1 MYITHSEW
9 GNEHSEGGLSFG
21 GISAQRATSSRKQRI
36 PFNMCSLTL
45 QPFQT
50 PVCTPDG
57 VVFDLDNI
65 KAYAQRTPINPV
77 TGDPLHIDQ
86 LIHLHYHRN
95 SEGQYC
101 CPVSYKVFNDY
112 SHIVAIRSTGNVF
125 SYESV
130 SNFNLKRNQLKDLV
144 DNTPFVKSD
153 IITLQDPKHTR
164 EVSLDLVNKV
174 RRSQRSTTHINA
186 TGTTALVL
194 ADLKQGAGELK
205 REHDK
210 FKGPAQAPINKSSA
224 TTATKSSSHA
234 AHFSTGA
241 AAASFTS
248 TSLTPVT
255 HNVAADQ
262 DEEQVMLDHV
272 KGKAYARLQ
281 TNLGELNL
289 ELYCEQTPRTCYNFI
304 MLLKKGYYR
313 RIPFHRSIKHF
324 MVQGGDP
331 TGTGCGGES
340 YWGSAFPDEIR
351 GKLSHNQRGML
362 SMANH
367 GKNTNGSQF
376 FITFRPCQHLDGKHT
391 VFGHVVG
398 GSATLDAM
406 EAVPTDLETDRPL
419 ETIQILDG
427 QVFVDPFE
435 EYRQR
440 LTRKQQKQQQHNS
453 TKNYSGLDAE
463 SREHTTTWF
472 GTQIPESTS
481 TSRLSAKGNSQ
492 PRSDETR
499 SILGVGKYLA
509 AKRKAHQEAQRQGTT
524 GELEAS
530 ESTPKSEITAG
541 IIPTEPSK
549 KQKATGYAFGSFGDW

>member
-1 MYITHSEW
+1 MYITHGEW
-9 GNEHSEGGLSFG
+9 GNEHSEGGLAFG
-21 GISAQRATSSRKQRI
+21 GKRAQQASGSRKQRI

-77 TGDPLHIDQ
+77 TGDPLRINQ
-86 LIHLHYHRN
+86 LIRLHYHRN

-112 SHIVAIRSTGNVF
+112 SHIVAIRPTGNVF

-144 DNTPFVKSD
+144 DDTPFVKSD
-153 IITLQDPKHTR
+153 IITLQDPKHAR
-164 EVSLDLVNKV
+164 EVSLDLVDKV
-174 RRSQRSTTHINA
+174 RRSQRSTNRINA

-194 ADLKQGAGELK
+194 ADLEKGAGELK
-205 REHDK
+205 KEHDK
-210 FKGPAQAPINKSSA
+210 FKGSTQVSTSKA
-224 TTATKSSSHA
+224 TAATKSSSHA
-234 AHFSTGA
+234 AHFSTGV

-262 DEEQVMLDHV
+262 DEEQVMLDQV
-272 KGKAYARLQ
+272 KGKAYVRLQ

-289 ELYCEQTPRTCYNFI
+289 ELFCEQTPRTCYNFI
-304 MLLKKGYYR
+304 MLVKKGYYR
-313 RIPFHRSIKHF
+313 DVPFHRSIKHF
-324 MVQGGDP
+324 MIQGGDP
-331 TGTGCGGES
+331 TGTGRGGES

-391 VFGHVVG
+391 VFGCVVG

-406 EAVPTDLETDRPL
+406 EAVPVDSETDRPL
-419 ETIQILDG
+419 ETIKILDS
-427 QVFVDPFE
+427 QVFVDPYE

-440 LTRKQQKQQQHNS
+440 LTRKQKKQQQHGS
-453 TKNYSGLDAE
+453 TKSYPGSDAK
-463 SREHTTTWF
+463 SRDHTTTWF
-472 GTQIPESTS
+472 GTQVAQPTS
-481 TSRLSAKGNSQ
+481 TSRRSVKGNGKSGSGSTG
-492 PRSDETR
+492 PA
-499 SILGVGKYLA
+499 LGVGKYLA
-509 AKRKAHQEAQRQGTT
+509 AKRKAYQEAQRQGTT
-524 GELEAS
+524 DELETS
-530 ESTPKSEITAG
+530 KGTPKTEGTAEIM
-541 IIPTEPSK
+541 PTGSAK
-549 KQKATGYAFGSFGDW
+549 RQKATGYSFGNFGDW